1 VIFAV
6 ALSFS
11 AVSGQQIFSFM
22 SLSENGGVMDA
33 TFRGWRGFDPPD
45 TGIPYSADRISENV
59 RTLADGTHVKH
70 SDGTEHWA
78 RDSQGRT
85 RIERP
90 INSGPTLTEIV
101 DPVTGFGYIVD
112 EQNQV
117 THRIA
122 MQGQRPRPR
131 KKIQKAE
138 GCVDATAP
146 ASNGPVTVNTSEIQI
161 SFETLC
167 PQSIDGLMA
176 EGTRQITVRPVGSNG
191 NDRPITII
199 TETWY
204 SPELKLT
211 VLLKNSSPTTGET
224 VIRMTNISRSEP
236 NPALFQ
242 PPSAYK
248 IVDEQDSFTISLKAR

>member
-1 VIFAV
+1 MAAQLTRLFGDGADLIR
-6 ALSFS
+6 LSLETHIQPS
-11 AVSGQQIFSFM
+11 
-22 SLSENGGVMDA
+22 
-33 TFRGWRGFDPPD
+33 
-45 TGIPYSADRISENV
+45 RISENV
-59 RTLADGTHVKH
+59 RTLQDGTHIKH

-101 DPVTGFGYIVD
+101 DPVVGFGYIAD
-112 EQNQV
+112 DQNQV

-122 MQGQRPRPR
+122 MQAQRPRPR
-131 KKIQKAE
+131 KVIQKAE

-146 ASNGPVTVNTSEIQI
+146 AGDAPVTVNTPEIQI

-199 TETWY
+199 TDTWY

-211 VLLKNSSPTTGET
+211 VLMKNSSPTTGET
-224 VIRMTNISRSEP
+224 VTKMTNLTRSEP

-242 PPSAYK
+242 PPAGYK
-248 IVDEQDSFTISLKAR
+248 IVDELDAFTISLKPR